1 MISRITGVSLRSR
14 GLLLLPVGAYVV
26 HQLRYRIAYG
36 PEASAKLAAQGHSYL
51 DSFAPWLVLLL
62 CLATGSF
69 LARVAQ
75 ALGSGRTSGR
85 PRSFG
90 TVWLV
95 GTGLLI
101 GIYAVQE
108 FLEGLVAAGHP
119 AGLAGIVGHG
129 GWWAGIVAI
138 GVGAV
143 IAVLLQAATAMVDA
157 AARSGRRPRQFRV
170 DLTRSLALAAVSVAR
185 PRPLAASRAGR
196 APPPRL

>member
-1 MISRITGVSLRSR
+1 
-14 GLLLLPVGAYVV
+14 VGAFAV

-36 PEASAKLAAQGHSYL
+36 PQASAQLAAQGHSYL

-69 LARVAQ
+69 LASVTQ
-75 ALGSGRTSGR
+75 ALATGR
-85 PRSFG
+85 PTGHRRSLG

-95 GTGLLI
+95 TTCLLI
-101 GIYAVQE
+101 AIYAIQE

-143 IAVLLQAATAMVDA
+143 IALLLHAATSVVDA
-157 AARSGRRPRQFRV
+157 AARAGACPRPLR
-170 DLTRSLALAAVSVAR
+170 LELAPRLLPAAVSVAR
-185 PRPLAASRAGR
+185 LRPLAASRAGR
-196 APPPRL
+196 APPHRL